1 MAASSSRER
10 PRRSTH
16 RSAAASSAAKG
27 GASSR
32 ASPLAAAAAAARSL
46 ASLCASVR
54 SLVSVVTPMRRG
66 RLPAPATRRG
76 MLRKRSA
83 CAFASLVLAARS
95 GSPSC
100 TAAAIKLSKC
110 LVLATRPHHTVED
123 DFCSSLGASPC
134 SASKLASHASR
145 LARSAAALRSRLAT
159 SLSAPAC
166 GTRKALGTAAGA
178 AAPIEASARARA
190 VEPARSGSATLLLRA
205 WDGAASPVGGRR
217 LRDRPA
223 ASACTCS

>member
-1 MAASSSRER
+1 MAASSPRER

-32 ASPLAAAAAAARSL
+32 ASPLAAAAAAAR
-46 ASLCASVR
+46 AFASVR

-100 TAAAIKLSKC
+100 SAAAIKLSKC
-110 LVLATRPHHTVED
+110 LVLATRPHHTVEE

-159 SLSAPAC
+159 SLSAPAG

-190 VEPARSGSATLLLRA
+190 VKPARSGSATLLLRA
-205 WDGAASPVGGRR
+205 WDGTASPVGGRR

>member
-1 MAASSSRER
+1 MAASSPRER

-32 ASPLAAAAAAARSL
+32 ASPLAAAAAAAR
-46 ASLCASVR
+46 AFASVS

-100 TAAAIKLSKC
+100 SAAAIKLSKC
-110 LVLATRPHHTVED
+110 LVLATRPHHTVEE

-159 SLSAPAC
+159 SLSAPAG

-178 AAPIEASARARA
+178 AAPTEASARARA

>member
-1 MAASSSRER
+1 MAASSPRER

-32 ASPLAAAAAAARSL
+32 ASPLAAAAAARAF
-46 ASLCASVR
+46 ASVR

-95 GSPSC
+95 GSRSC

-110 LVLATRPHHTVED
+110 LVLATRPHHTVEE

-159 SLSAPAC
+159 SLSAPAG

-205 WDGAASPVGGRR
+205 WDGTASPVGGRR